1 MPSMFEVR
9 AAQKAYLFDLIKL
22 KRDILRENN
31 GDLELSSLDA
41 LITEYKTAMEEEDV
55 ALVEKNVAGLK

>member
-22 KRDILRENN
+22 RRDILRENN
-31 GDLELSSLDA
+31 GDLELSSLDT
-41 LITEYKTAMEEEDV
+41 LIMEYKTAMEEEDV

>member
-1 MPSMFEVR
+1 MFEVR